1 MKISLSNM
9 PEKQLWKVFL
19 PSGMLTCPSGYIY
32 GSVLERTQTVCI
44 QKISESEND
53 SQNSSVVGIW
63 RSCKEK
69 KTSESLEEIKT
80 ISHGDIFI
88 KLCISE
94 FGSIS
99 CSLQNLAKKHLESK
113 CHCIL
118 YDPCDLLS
126 SYILTNRSFISQTTT
141 FNTSN
146 EVVSSCE
153 NISSLVSSLLT
164 FSNIPGENY
173 EAKGRKEVK
182 EISRISTRGIFYPF
196 CQLMICPFIS
206 IFLLFGKIF
215 DNRCTKSSLAKTCL
229 DGPTLT
235 RHIRYKC
242 SFLRRSCTQKNDSP
256 LNRLKFLDSC
266 GRQLIDTALG
276 ICVMVVMVN
285 ATLADTAATSIM
297 DWADNVASSL
307 TRLINWMMGAP
318 AGLKLNTQLTHFLG
332 HFFLY
337 HIYLWT
343 GYLSLLRPVL
353 GVLLRG
359 SSVLGVIGASAQ
371 LCLVQDV
378 ISMMTVHIYCF
389 YVYAA
394 RLYSLQVYALASL
407 WRLFRGKKW
416 NVLRHRVDSAVY
428 DIDQLFVGTL
438 FFTILLFLLPTTLL
452 YYVFFLALRAVV
464 LVTEGLLTL
473 CVWVINH
480 LPVYSITMW
489 LLGSNTVA
497 GDVRFSVVP
506 DSFTETS
513 LVLTMQPSHLPLC
526 ELLKSVKVTPTH
538 TQPSDSLATLLHKVI
553 KGQLIY
559 PWIDEKS
566 SSDKKNV

>member
-1 MKISLSNM
+1 MTISVTNM
-9 PEKQLWKVFL
+9 SGKELWKVFL
-19 PSGMLTCPSGYIY
+19 PSSILTCPSGYIY
-32 GSVLERTQTVCI
+32 GCVLTGRKTICI
-44 QKISESEND
+44 QNVSESENIGH
-53 SQNSSVVGIW
+53 NSSVVGTW
-63 RSCKEK
+63 RSPSDQNKSENFK
-69 KTSESLEEIKT
+69 KIKPF
-80 ISHGDIFI
+80 SHSDIRVE
-88 KLCISE
+88 LCISE
-94 FGSIS
+94 YGSIS
-99 CSLQNLAKKHLESK
+99 CRLHVKNHLESK

-126 SYILTNRSFISQTTT
+126 SYILTNKSFLGHSSTVSM
-141 FNTSN
+141 ND
-146 EVVSSCE
+146 EVVASCE
-153 NISSLVSSLLT
+153 NISAVVSTILQ
-164 FSNIPGENY
+164 FSNKPGET
-173 EAKGRKEVK
+173 KGRQEVK
-182 EISRISTRGIFYPF
+182 EISRNATRGIFYPF
-196 CQLMICPFIS
+196 CQFVIFPFIS
-206 IFLLFGKIF
+206 VFLLIGRIF
-215 DNRCTKSSLAKTCL
+215 DNRCTKNSFAQTCL

-235 RHIRYKC
+235 RHIRYRC
-242 SFLRRSCTQKNDSP
+242 SLLRRSCSRKNDSP

-276 ICVMVVMVN
+276 VCVMTVIMN
-285 ATLADTAATSIM
+285 ATLADTAATTIM
-297 DWADNVASSL
+297 DWADNVASAL
-307 TRLINWMMGAP
+307 TQLINWMMGAP
-318 AGLKLNTQLTHFLG
+318 AGLKLNSQLTHFLG

-353 GVLLRG
+353 GVLLQA

-371 LCLVQDV
+371 LCLIQDI
-378 ISMMTVHIYCF
+378 ISMMTIHIYCF

-416 NVLRHRVDSAVY
+416 NVLRRRVDSAVY

-506 DSFTETS
+506 DSYTGTS
-513 LVLTMQPSHLPLC
+513 LVLTMQPSQLPLG
-526 ELLKSVKVTPTH
+526 EFLKSVKDTPTH
-538 TQPSDSLATLLHKVI
+538 TQPSDSLVVLLHKVI

-566 SSDKKNV
+566 ASDKKNV